1 MCQAGSQPCPSAPQ
15 SRAGLL
21 LSLTLPRSFSYLKV
35 LLLVQL
41 HRCAAT
47 EAEAILCPVPY
58 SQTCCVISVKFTWSS
73 ALPDKKSFLIVR
85 TVYWMSLNNSIQVQS
100 NSFNN
105 PGGKALLSI
114 LYSNKQ
120 AQRGGVTCP
129 SLCSGSQW
137 NLDSGCS
144 KEEWIWLHVSCF
156 FYFNPCILLFLL
168 QVKNVT
174 YSLKY
179 TEEHILK
186 NSHIFHSYRNKK
198 FHNREQH
205 LSCWRFIGT
214 SWPNLHGQLKN
225 KWFLHQEVWN
235 NQPYSLPF

>member
-1 MCQAGSQPCPSAPQ
+1 MQLLRQKQ
-15 SRAGLL
+15 SCVLFLIHKLAVWSRSSSHGPLHFL
-21 LSLTLPRSFSYLKV
+21 IRSL
-35 LLLVQL
+35 
-41 HRCAAT
+41 
-47 EAEAILCPVPY
+47 
-58 SQTCCVISVKFTWSS
+58 
-73 ALPDKKSFLIVR
+73 FLIVR

-100 NSFNN
+100 NSSNN